1 MKLEYGQIR
10 EASERIRPFIY
21 DSPCPPSAPLS
32 AVAGCDVYCKLEYLQ
47 RTGSFKERGARNALM
62 LLDAERRRHGVIAAS
77 AGNHAL
83 GLAYHASLLE
93 VPATVVMPRFAPLTK
108 VTNCR
113 AFGAN
118 VVLHGDTF
126 DAARDHAMR
135 LVEEKGLTYVHGYD
149 DPDIIA
155 GQGTLG
161 VEIVEQVPGL
171 DAVLVPVGGG
181 GLIAGVALAVKTL
194 RPNALVIGVEPRQAA
209 CFTAAMAAGHPVPVE
224 VRPTLADGLAVAQAG
239 ANAFSLARN
248 YVDRVIAVGERAIA
262 QAVLRLV
269 ELEKSVVEGAGAVGL
284 AALMAGLLPELRG
297 KKVVLPLTGGNI
309 DTTLLGRIIERGL
322 AADGRLCRFEATI
335 SDRPGSLSAFTALI
349 AESGASVKDI
359 AHDRAFAGDDLNSV
373 VVRCV
378 VETRD
383 PRHIADLRDTLA
395 SAGFAVRF
403 QDADGNGHASAEIC
417 G

>member
-1 MKLEYGQIR
+1 MELDYGQICG
-10 EASERIRPFIY
+10 ASERIRPFIY

-32 AVAGCDVYCKLEYLQ
+32 TVAGCEVYCKLEYLQ

-62 LLDAERRRHGVIAAS
+62 LLDGDRRQRGVIAAS

-83 GLAYHASLLE
+83 GLAYHASLLG
-93 VPATVVMPRFAPLTK
+93 VPVTVVMPRFAPLTK
-108 VTNCR
+108 VTNCSG
-113 AFGAN
+113 FGAN

-135 LVEEKGLTYVHGYD
+135 LVEERGLTYINGYD
-149 DPDIIA
+149 DPAIIA
-155 GQGTLG
+155 GQGSLG
-161 VEIVEQVPGL
+161 VEIVEQVPDL

-181 GLIAGVALAVKTL
+181 GLIAGVSLAVKTL
-194 RPNALVIGVEPRQAA
+194 RPSALVIGVEPRHAA
-209 CFTAAMAAGHPVPVE
+209 CLSAAIAAGHPVPVE

-383 PRHIADLRDTLA
+383 PAHIAELRDTLA

-403 QDADGNGHASAEIC
+403 QDVDGNGHAPAEIC

>member
-1 MKLEYGQIR
+1 M
-10 EASERIRPFIY
+10 
-21 DSPCPPSAPLS
+21 
-32 AVAGCDVYCKLEYLQ
+32 
-47 RTGSFKERGARNALM
+47 
-62 LLDAERRRHGVIAAS
+62 
-77 AGNHAL
+77 
-83 GLAYHASLLE
+83 
-93 VPATVVMPRFAPLTK
+93 
-108 VTNCR
+108 
-113 AFGAN
+113 
-118 VVLHGDTF
+118 
-126 DAARDHAMR
+126 
-135 LVEEKGLTYVHGYD
+135 
-149 DPDIIA
+149 
-155 GQGTLG
+155 
-161 VEIVEQVPGL
+161 
-171 DAVLVPVGGG
+171 
-181 GLIAGVALAVKTL
+181 
-194 RPNALVIGVEPRQAA
+194 
-209 CFTAAMAAGHPVPVE
+209 
-224 VRPTLADGLAVAQAG
+224 AQAG

-383 PRHIADLRDTLA
+383 PAHIAELRDTLA

-403 QDADGNGHASAEIC
+403 QDVDGNGHAPAEIC